1 MTTIEAKIQ
10 IITVCLVAILLTI
23 HLIKAKKDEHKKDE
37 NN

>member
-10 IITVCLVAILLTI
+10 IITVCLVAILLII
-23 HLIKAKKDEHKKDE
+23 HLIKVKKNEHKKDE